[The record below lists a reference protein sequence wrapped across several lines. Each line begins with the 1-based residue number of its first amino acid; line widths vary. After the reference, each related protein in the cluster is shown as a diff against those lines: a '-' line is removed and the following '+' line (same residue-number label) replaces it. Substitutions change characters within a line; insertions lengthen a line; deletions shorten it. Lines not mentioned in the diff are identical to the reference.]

1 MAGRFRRFV
10 LKLGGFFARFSFSYR
25 LTFSDPA
32 FKHLPKRGPVLF
44 VFSKE
49 HKRDFPLLFSL
60 LGFRN
65 WRLLSPSEEGL
76 TSKERAFAG
85 ISSLKAYSEM
95 KKAPSFLV
103 IALHGEKDY
112 AALLVELK
120 AYPIPV
126 CLLANDHH
134 YGAFKRAHVN
144 LGMPFLPG
152 EEETPA
158 SLKKRMDALLEQ
170 GRLFRKYHVYGLCHI
185 SDAIMD
191 LARLLVL
198 PKMALFYPTRYLYV
212 SDEAKKNRHI
222 KGRGIA
228 VANHVAFLDAQMMP
242 RLYPQRRLR
251 MVVGDIVYR
260 NNGKLMHFWLKQAHV
275 VHVGDAQ
282 SDPSLSLQGF
292 AEALELLKANAL
304 LGIFPEGEIHWNGE
318 LGSFHAGVVGLA
330 LLSGAKIYPSYTLR
344 PYRLFHRQVILIGEA
359 IDYRGK
365 GDFNKETLLVLA
377 HDLETSMLTLKAQG
391 EAILAQEKAKK

>member
-1 MAGRFRRFV
+1 
-10 LKLGGFFARFSFSYR
+10 
-25 LTFSDPA
+25 
-32 FKHLPKRGPVLF
+32 
-44 VFSKE
+44 
-49 HKRDFPLLFSL
+49 
-60 LGFRN
+60 
-65 WRLLSPSEEGL
+65 
-76 TSKERAFAG
+76 
-85 ISSLKAYSEM
+85 
-95 KKAPSFLV
+95 
-103 IALHGEKDY
+103 
-112 AALLVELK
+112 
-120 AYPIPV
+120 
-126 CLLANDHH
+126 
-134 YGAFKRAHVN
+134 
-144 LGMPFLPG
+144 
-152 EEETPA
+152 
-158 SLKKRMDALLEQ
+158 
-170 GRLFRKYHVYGLCHI
+170 
-185 SDAIMD
+185 
-191 LARLLVL
+191 
-198 PKMALFYPTRYLYV
+198 MALFYPTRYLYV